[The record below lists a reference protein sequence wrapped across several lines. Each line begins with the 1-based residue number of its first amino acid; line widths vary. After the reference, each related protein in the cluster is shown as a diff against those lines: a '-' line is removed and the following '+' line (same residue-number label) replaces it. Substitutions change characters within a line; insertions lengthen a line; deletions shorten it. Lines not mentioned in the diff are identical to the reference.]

1 MDFNHKMTLTAGR
14 GFSLRNANGVVFI
27 TFITFTFFHL
37 FFYYN
42 LGLVGPCASART
54 SSRVAG
60 ARTNREIVLIEA
72 QGRKAQ
78 LRCAAAQILWEL
90 EKWRQ
95 KPAQEDSRAF
105 QRLSHCWQAPGGGGY
120 VSNLCHT
127 RVCKRRWSI
136 TSSSRV
142 TTFVPTSFNSSSP
155 CCSFWFV
162 VSVFPFLFWPC
173 FFLFELSWLR
183 SSPPPERLSW
193 T

>member
-105 QRLSHCWQAPGGGGY
+105 QRLSHCWQAPSGY
-120 VSNLCHT
+120 VSNLL
-127 RVCKRRWSI
+127 
-136 TSSSRV
+136 V
-142 TTFVPTSFNSSSP
+142 TQESAKEDD
-155 CCSFWFV
+155 
-162 VSVFPFLFWPC
+162 L
-173 FFLFELSWLR
+173 
-183 SSPPPERLSW
+183 SPPHREWQHLFQHRSTRPLRVAPFDLWFQFSLFYSGLVFSFLS
-193 T
+193 